1 MEAVASSPRRLRTNV
16 HFRAGAHLAAPF
28 TLKMHK
34 NQSINHNYFN
44 CNDFIIM
51 QCNNMNEI
59 AISHVQTEKKK
70 LKKKKFNLKLKKLEF
85 KI

>member
-1 MEAVASSPRRLRTNV
+1 
-16 HFRAGAHLAAPF
+16 
-28 TLKMHK
+28 
-34 NQSINHNYFN
+34 
-44 CNDFIIM
+44 
-51 QCNNMNEI
+51 MNEI